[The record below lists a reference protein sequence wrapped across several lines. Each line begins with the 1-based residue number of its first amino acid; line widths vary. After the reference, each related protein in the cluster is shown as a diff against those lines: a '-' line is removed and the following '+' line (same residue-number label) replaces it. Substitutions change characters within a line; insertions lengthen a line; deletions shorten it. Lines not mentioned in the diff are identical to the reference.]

1 MSESSSGEKSFAPTE
16 KRRRDAAQKGDVL
29 RSRELPT
36 VIAIL
41 VGAAWLKF
49 QGPQLLVGLEEVTRL
64 GLVWD
69 RGLLED
75 FSPSRLLGPILK
87 AVFFPVLTL
96 ACAVMVATVASQLAF
111 ADGRFNG
118 SNLAPKGSQL
128 NPLSGLKRM
137 FGPNGWIELG
147 KGIAKVGL
155 LGTIAYAWGMMQF
168 QTLAGLG
175 RGELLGQLLLAW
187 DAIISLLFAL
197 AGGLLIIALVDVPIQ
212 MVRRTMRLRMSHQD
226 MRDEHKQSEGAP
238 EKKAAQRQRQRELAM
253 GGVRSAMN
261 QAQFVLTNPTHFSVA
276 MTYDPDKASAPIV
289 LAKGRGEKAMAIR
302 ELAAEMQVPMIEYP
316 ALARSI
322 YFTTRER
329 QIIRE
334 ELYAAV
340 ATVLAFVFS
349 LKRGERPAQPAIHV
363 PIELRFDGDGRPDP
377 SARV

>member
-1 MSESSSGEKSFAPTE
+1 MSESSSGEKTFAPTE

-29 RSRELPT
+29 RSRELAT

-87 AVFFPVLTL
+87 AVLFPVLTL
-96 ACAVMVATVASQLAF
+96 ACAVMIATVASQLAF

-118 SNLAPKGSQL
+118 SNLAPKGSRL

-137 FGPNGWIELG
+137 FGPNGWIELA

-155 LGTIAYAWGMMQF
+155 LGTIAYGWGRMQF

-175 RGELLGQLLLAW
+175 RGELIGQLILAW

-197 AGGLLIIALVDVPIQ
+197 AAGLLVIALVDVPIQ
-212 MVRRTMRLRMSHQD
+212 MVRRTMRLKMSFQD

-238 EKKAAQRQRQRELAM
+238 EKKAAQRQRQREIAM

-261 QAQFVLTNPTHFSVA
+261 DAQFVLTNPTHFSVA

-302 ELAAEMQVPMIEYP
+302 ELAAELQLPMIECP

-349 LKRGERPAQPAIHV
+349 LKRGERPPQPAIHV
-363 PIELRFDGDGRPDP
+363 PIELRFDGDGRRDP
-377 SARV
+377 SAKV